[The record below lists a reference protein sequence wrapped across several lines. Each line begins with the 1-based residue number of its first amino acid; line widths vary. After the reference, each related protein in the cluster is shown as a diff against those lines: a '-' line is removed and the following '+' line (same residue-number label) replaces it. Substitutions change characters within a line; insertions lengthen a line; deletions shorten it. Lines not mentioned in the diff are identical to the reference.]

1 MKDWD
6 WPLFEFDVFTFRAS
20 EHEANGDEKQADI
33 NQLQFTCK
41 QFLRETKQLAV
52 QYNNIKGPS
61 YAFFR
66 LLKCAPS
73 SFLLLLKNVHL
84 HGRFLH
90 LKNPDEF
97 DLRRLLRFA
106 FDRPQRSITVYPDGF
121 GNRQNLGG
129 FMRTAG
135 NIERALRN
143 DNLRLPWVDKTVV
156 DNWRRGESLAAMNAP
171 NLRFFPVGELDRDR
185 LRAKLV
191 NRATTFA
198 DVVVAQYQGNVDTV
212 MNRVEGWY
220 RNGV

>member
-6 WPLFEFDVFTFRAS
+6 CPLFEFDVFTFRAS

-41 QFLRETKQLAV
+41 QFLRETRKLAV

-73 SFLLLLKNVHL
+73 SFLRLLKNVHL

-121 GNRQNLGG
+121 GNRQHLGG
-129 FMRTAG
+129 FMRTG
-135 NIERALRN
+135 DSIERALRN
-143 DNLRLPWVDKTVV
+143 DNPRLPWVDKAVV

-171 NLRFFPVGELDRDR
+171 NLRFFPVGEFDEGGMRD
-185 LRAKLV
+185 KLA
-191 NRATTFA
+191 NSATIFA
-198 DVVVAQYQGNVDTV
+198 DVIMAHYQGDIDSVID
-212 MNRVEGWY
+212 RVKDWY
-220 RNGV
+220 RSGV